1 MKNIQKMIKN
11 IVLARNIRKSISST
25 SLGCVV
31 IAGVLGFTTLVPA
44 YTVMAETA
52 YTEKVVFDITAKV
65 PSYTSIDDIKAKAIK
80 ISPESNPDL
89 FLRSPYSGT
98 DIVKVQ
104 SLPLD
109 GKVRY
114 YESKNPSV
122 DGFNIMGYVVT
133 KIIEVLDGS
142 QLKGYKLIVGMVG
155 DDTVVSDVYLDPS
168 KTFMPNEFY
177 DKDVIDLIKSKLD
190 KIVVPAPDPKPEPIP
205 TPEPKPVPTPKM
217 YTSTRLGGIDRYA
230 TASAIANRYNSGKVN
245 AVILTSG
252 LNFPDALTGSTL
264 AAEKNAPILLVGS
277 ANNNSSALTYI
288 KNHLNSNGTVY
299 ILGGT
304 GIIPDSILS
313 QIKSYGF
320 KDFKRLGG
328 IDRYATNLAIVN
340 SMNVPK
346 GTNIVIANSLSFAD
360 SLSISGIAGAK
371 GMPIFLVNQ
380 SFDSSILAKIKSIDP
395 ANIYVVGGTGAVPS
409 SVENQLKS
417 IGKVTR
423 LGGINRYE
431 TSLNI
436 AKYFTT
442 GTTTTTMFATG
453 YNFPDALAGSVLAS
467 KYGAPILLVN
477 DNVKSQK
484 AFIDGNKIKDLF
496 ILGDKGVISDT
507 LVNQLKK

>member
-1 MKNIQKMIKN
+1 MKNIEKTVKN
-11 IVLARNIRKSISST
+11 AILAKNIRKSVSST
-25 SLGCVV
+25 SLGCVAV
-31 IAGVLGFTTLVPA
+31 AGILGFTTLVPA
-44 YTVMAETA
+44 YTVVAETA

-65 PSYTSIDDIKAKAIK
+65 PSYTSLDDIRSKATK
-80 ISPESNPDL
+80 ISPETNPDL
-89 FLRSPYSGT
+89 FLKSPYSGT

-122 DGFNIMGYVVT
+122 DGFNIEGYVII
-133 KIIEVLDGS
+133 KITEVLDGS
-142 QLKGYKLIVGMVG
+142 QLKGYKLLVGMVG
-155 DDTVVSDVYLDPS
+155 DATVVSDVYLDPS
-168 KTFMPNEFY
+168 KTYNLNEFY
-177 DKDVIDLIKSKLD
+177 DKDVIDLIKSNLD
-190 KIVVPAPDPKPEPIP
+190 KVSGTTP
-205 TPEPKPVPTPKM
+205 TPEPKPDPTPVPKT

-230 TASAIANRYNSGKVN
+230 TASAIANKYNSGKVN

-264 AAEKNAPILLVGS
+264 AAQKNAPILLVGS
-277 ANNNSSALTYI
+277 PNNNSSALTYI

-304 GIIPDSILS
+304 GVIPDSIIS
-313 QIKSYGF
+313 KIKSYGF
-320 KDFKRLGG
+320 KNFKRLGG

-340 SMNVPK
+340 SMNIAK
-346 GTNIVIANSLSFAD
+346 GTNIVIANSQSFAD

-371 GMPIFLVNQ
+371 GMPIFLVKQ
-380 SFDSSILAKIKSIDP
+380 SFDSSILAKIKSINP

-442 GTTTTTMFATG
+442 GTTTATMFATG

-467 KYGAPILLVN
+467 KYGATILLVN